1 LYKASA
7 NVDRQFAVLNV
18 YVLSAL
24 ISHISETNIKESSDT
39 DWMSVRLKEK
49 IAIVLWIKSMFIWI
63 VKNQSVRN

>member
-1 LYKASA
+1 MYKASA
-7 NVDRQFAVLNV
+7 DVNKQLIVLSV
-18 YVLSAL
+18 HVLSAL
-24 ISHISETNIKESSDT
+24 NTHISETNVKKSSDT